1 MKKVFKYLL
10 ILGLV
15 GIFCGWLFGFY
26 LPTKDWYK
34 NMKAKKGEAITAVA
48 LAKAYQTNEAAA
60 NTNYNEKVFEVTG
73 EVKDSKIENGKT
85 TVTFKTADSTIFVYF
100 ALKDSVELLPIA
112 KQVTVKG
119 KCTGYL
125 NDGFE
130 GNVQFI
136 DGIVVN
142 K

>member
-1 MKKVFKYLL
+1 MKKIIKYLL
-10 ILGLV
+10 ILGII
-15 GIFCGWLFGFY
+15 GAFCAWLFGFY
-26 LPTKDWYK
+26 LPTKPWYK
-34 NMKAKKGEAITAVA
+34 DLKAKKGAAISAVD
-48 LAKAYQTNEAAA
+48 LAKAYQANEATA
-60 NTNYNEKVFEVTG
+60 NTNYNEKIFEVLG

-85 TVTFKTADSTIFVYF
+85 TVTLKTADSTVFVYF
-100 ALKDSVELLPIA
+100 ALKDSIELLPIK

-136 DGIVVN
+136 DGVLIN